1 MELTAI
7 LVQVTDLQQGTD
19 KNGNA
24 WKRKTAVFE
33 TVEHFP
39 KRVAVT
45 CMNKL
50 CDIIGN
56 YQVGSLLKVQMDA
69 ESRYYEGKY
78 YTELR
83 VWNIKNAVNL
93 PNSVTEQAPKQEQ
106 AAPAIPTDTNAH
118 AGNPSQ
124 TAPYFA
130 S

>member
-1 MELTAI
+1 MEFTAI
-7 LVQVTDLQQGTD
+7 LVQVTDQQQGTD

-56 YQVGSLLKVQMDA
+56 YQPGSLLKVQLDA
-69 ESRYYEGKY
+69 ESRFYEGKY

-83 VWNIKNAVNL
+83 AWNIKNAVNL
-93 PNSVTEQAPKQEQ
+93 PASVTEEAQQQPQATQT
-106 AAPAIPTDTNAH
+106 APTNNTTP

-130 S
+130 G

>member
-7 LVQVTDLQQGTD
+7 LVQVTNQQQGTD

-56 YQVGSLLKVQMDA
+56 YQVGNLLKVQLDA

-83 VWNIKNAVNL
+83 AWNIKNAVNL
-93 PNSVTEQAPKQEQ
+93 PSSVTEEAQQQPQ
-106 AAPAIPTDTNAH
+106 AAQTEPTNPATPGGD
-118 AGNPSQ
+118 PSQ

-130 S
+130 G

>member
-7 LVQVTDLQQGTD
+7 LVQVTDQQQGTD

-33 TVEHFP
+33 TVEHYP

-56 YQVGSLLKVQMDA
+56 FQIGNLLKIQLDA
-69 ESRYYEGKY
+69 ESRFFEGRY

-83 VWNIKNAVNL
+83 AWNIKNAVNL
-93 PNSVTEQAPKQEQ
+93 PTSVTEEAQQQPQ
-106 AAPAIPTDTNAH
+106 AAQTAPTNNPTP

-130 S
+130 G

>member
-7 LVQVTDLQQGTD
+7 LVQVTDQQQGTD

-33 TVEHFP
+33 TIEHFP

-56 YQVGSLLKVQMDA
+56 YQVGNLLKVQLDA

-83 VWNIKNAVNL
+83 AWNIKNAVNL
-93 PNSVTEQAPKQEQ
+93 PSSVTEEAQQQPQ
-106 AAPAIPTDTNAH
+106 AAQTKPTNPATPGGD
-118 AGNPSQ
+118 PSQ

-130 S
+130 G

>member
-7 LVQVTDLQQGTD
+7 LVQVTDQQQGTD

-24 WKRKTAVFE
+24 WKRKTAVFK

-39 KRVAVT
+39 KQVAVT

-56 YQVGSLLKVQMDA
+56 YQVGNLLKVQLDA
-69 ESRYYEGKY
+69 ESHYYEGKF

-83 VWNIKNAVNL
+83 AWNIKNAVNL
-93 PNSVTEQAPKQEQ
+93 PASVTEEAQQQPQ
-106 AAPAIPTDTNAH
+106 AAQTKPTNPATPGGD
-118 AGNPSQ
+118 PSQ

-130 S
+130 G